1 MGAEALSEFEF
12 AFSLFGLLLG
22 LALAEGLGGLA
33 KALKASH
40 KVRIGWLTALLGIFV
55 SCDVVTFWVYGWGM
69 RSFFTFTWPL
79 LFAGFLVTA
88 TYYVSASMIFPDDPE
103 EWGDLDGHF
112 WKHRRK
118 VLGGVFLCNAALVGV
133 ALPFG
138 LVPAPDSL
146 RTLLIV
152 WGIFPLTIIAAV
164 SRSQKVVIA
173 ALVALIL
180 LYPLSILWTATP

>member
-1 MGAEALSEFEF
+1 MSEFEF

-69 RSFFTFTWPL
+69 RSFVAFTWPT

-88 TYYVSASMIFPDDPE
+88 TYYVAASMIFPDDPE
-103 EWGDLDGHF
+103 EWGDLDGYF
-112 WKHRRK
+112 WKQRRK
-118 VLGGVFLCNAALVGV
+118 VLGGVFLCNAALLCT
-133 ALPFG
+133 AFG
-138 LVPAPDSL
+138 LGMMPAPTSI
-146 RTLLIV
+146 RTIIITWAL
-152 WGIFPLTIIAAV
+152 FPLTAVAAF
-164 SRSQKVVIA
+164 SRSKAIVISILA
-173 ALVALIL
+173 ALIL
-180 LYPLSILWTATP
+180 LYPLSVFWTG

>member
-1 MGAEALSEFEF
+1 M
-12 AFSLFGLLLG
+12 
-22 LALAEGLGGLA
+22 AEGLGGLA

-55 SCDVVTFWVYGWGM
+55 SCDVVTFWAYAWSMKTVV
-69 RSFFTFTWPL
+69 SFTWPA

-88 TYYVSASMIFPDDPE
+88 TYYVSASLIFPDEPE

-118 VLGGVFLCNAALVGV
+118 VLGGIFLCNAALLATVIG
-133 ALPFG
+133 FG
-138 LVPAPDSL
+138 LLPNAWSL
-146 RTLLIV
+146 RTVIIT
-152 WGIFPLTIIAAV
+152 WAFFPLSAVAIISNRRA
-164 SRSQKVVIA
+164 VVIA

-180 LYPLSILWTATP
+180 LYPLSIVWT